1 VWDSFGIAEAKML
14 GYWDPACPVRTDS
27 PDVLA
32 TAYVRPGKA
41 LVAIASWAKA
51 PVPCR
56 LKIDWKALGLDPAK
70 ATLTAPE
77 IKGFQPARRF
87 APSDAIPVEPGK
99 GWVLLVEEK

>member
-1 VWDSFGIAEAKML
+1 M
-14 GYWDPACPVRTDS
+14 RTDS

-32 TAYVRPGKA
+32 TAYVRPGKT
-41 LVAIASWAKA
+41 LVAVASWAKG

-70 ATLTAPE
+70 ATLVAPE
-77 IKGFQPARRF
+77 IKDFQPARRF